1 MVAMFCMNYFLVFFL
16 VASGTC
22 ELIETG
28 QFFKL
33 NENKDSEDSSVPGKN
48 NDQILNEDFFKCQAK
63 EEKCSVVTKQNKKTQ
78 KKDIWSK
85 IYRKYMHS
93 KKLLLQQMDPIMKL
107 VDLVLYP

>member
-1 MVAMFCMNYFLVFFL
+1 MVAMFQMNRFLVFCL

-48 NDQILNEDFFKCQAK
+48 NDQILNEDFFKCRAK
-63 EEKCSVVTKQNKKTQ
+63 EEKCSVESKQNKKTEN
-78 KKDIWSK
+78 KDIWTK
-85 IYRKYMHS
+85 IDCKYMHS
-93 KKLLLQQMDPIMKL
+93 ENTLT
-107 VDLVLYP
+107 VD